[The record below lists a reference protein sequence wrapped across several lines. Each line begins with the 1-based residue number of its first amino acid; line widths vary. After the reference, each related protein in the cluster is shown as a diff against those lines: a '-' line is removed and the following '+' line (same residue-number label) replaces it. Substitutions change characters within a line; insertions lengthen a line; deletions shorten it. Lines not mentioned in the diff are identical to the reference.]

1 VIHAGDARRQ
11 RNATLPLA
19 PDAPHIAP
27 EGSMQLIRSSRARDL
42 RVDFFRGL
50 ALWWIYTDHIPGDVL
65 GDYSLRNFA
74 MCDATEVFVL
84 LAGFG
89 AGLAYGSEMDR
100 QGYLFAG
107 ADALRRAWT
116 LYIAHIFLFVVYTAQ
131 VAYSATALDRNFYL
145 EETRLDVLAEA
156 PYRALLEALL
166 LRFQP
171 NLLNILPLYVA
182 LLLIFVPALPLLRR
196 PALLLAA
203 SIAGYATARVT
214 GINLPSWSGEGWF
227 FNPFAWQLLF
237 MIGAIL
243 AYAPPRLPRLHRPID
258 ALAALVLLAGLIVI
272 WVIDIHPRI
281 LASMPAPVI
290 RFVITEDK
298 TGLHPFRLLSILSLA
313 WLTVRLVPFD
323 AAWLRS
329 RAAGPLI
336 LLGQNSLPVF
346 CSGIFLGFLARLAL
360 EADEGLAMQVAVNL
374 LGALAMLAVGVLAAW
389 YRGKGRSPAA
399 RQPVSLPAVAR
410 TDTG

>member
-1 VIHAGDARRQ
+1 
-11 RNATLPLA
+11 
-19 PDAPHIAP
+19 
-27 EGSMQLIRSSRARDL
+27 MQLIRSSRSRDL

-100 QGYLFAG
+100 QGYLYAA

-182 LLLIFVPALPLLRR
+182 LLLIFVPVLPLLRR
-196 PALLLAA
+196 PVLLFVGSFAC
-203 SIAGYATARVT
+203 YATVRVT

-227 FNPFAWQLLF
+227 FNPLAWQILF
-237 MIGAIL
+237 ITGAIL
-243 AYAPPRLPRLHRPID
+243 AYAPPRLPRLRWPVD
-258 ALAALVLLAGLIVI
+258 ASAVFVLLAGLIVI

-281 LASMPAPVI
+281 LASMPASVI

-313 WLTVRLVPFD
+313 WLTVRIVPFD
-323 AAWLRS
+323 AAWLRT
-329 RAAGPLI
+329 RLTAPLV

-346 CSGIFLGFLARLAL
+346 CSGIFLGFLARLGL
-360 EADEGLAMQVAVNL
+360 EADESLDMQIAVNL
-374 LGALAMLAVGVLAAW
+374 LGGLAMVAVGALAAW
-389 YRGKGRSPAA
+389 YRGKGRLPTAT
-399 RQPVSLPAVAR
+399 RQTVSLPGVAR

>member
-1 VIHAGDARRQ
+1 MA
-11 RNATLPLA
+11 
-19 PDAPHIAP
+19 
-27 EGSMQLIRSSRARDL
+27 LIRSNRRRDL

-65 GDYSLRNFA
+65 GNYSLRNFA

-89 AGLAYGSEMDR
+89 AGIAYGTEMDR
-100 QGYLFAG
+100 QGYLYAA
-107 ADALRRAWT
+107 ADTLRRAWT

-131 VAYSATALDRNFYL
+131 VAYSATALDRTFYL
-145 EETRLDVLAEA
+145 EETRLDVLADA

-182 LLLIFVPALPLLRR
+182 LLLIFAVALPLLRK
-196 PALLLAA
+196 PAVLFAVSL
-203 SIAGYATARVT
+203 AGYAAVRIT
-214 GINLPSWSGEGWF
+214 GVNVSAWTGEGWF
-227 FNPFAWQLLF
+227 FNPFAWQFLF
-237 MIGAIL
+237 MIGAIM
-243 AYAPPRLPRLHRPID
+243 AYAPPAMPRLRWPID
-258 ALAALVLLAGLIVI
+258 AAAVLVLAAGVVVI
-272 WVIDIHPRI
+272 WVIDAHPRI
-281 LASMPAPVI
+281 LASMPAAVI

-313 WLTVRLVPFD
+313 WLTMHAVPRD

-329 RAAGPLI
+329 RGAAPLV

-346 CSGIFLGFLARLAL
+346 CSGIFFGFLARLGL
-360 EADEGLAMQVAVNL
+360 EADEGAAMQLAVNL
-374 LGALAMLAVGVLAAW
+374 FGALAMLAVGGLAAW
-389 YRGKGRSPAA
+389 YREKGRAPAP
-399 RQPVSLPAVAR
+399 RQPVALPAAAR

>member
-1 VIHAGDARRQ
+1 M
-11 RNATLPLA
+11 T
-19 PDAPHIAP
+19 
-27 EGSMQLIRSSRARDL
+27 LIRSNRSRDL

-65 GDYSLRNFA
+65 ADYSLRNFA

-89 AGLAYGSEMDR
+89 AGLAYGSVMDR
-100 QGYLFAG
+100 QGYLYAA
-107 ADALRRAWT
+107 ADTLRRAWT
-116 LYIAHIFLFVVYTAQ
+116 LYVAHIFLFVVYTAQ
-131 VAYSATALDRNFYL
+131 VAYSATALDRVFYL
-145 EETRLDVLAEA
+145 EETRLDVLADA

-182 LLLIFVPALPLLRR
+182 LLLIFAFVLPLLRK
-196 PALLLAA
+196 PMLLFAVSL
-203 SIAGYATARVT
+203 AGYAVVRVT
-214 GINLPSWSGEGWF
+214 GINMGAWTGEGWY

-243 AYAPPRLPRLHRPID
+243 SYAPPAMPRLHWPID
-258 ALAALVLLAGLIVI
+258 LLSVLVLLAGLIVI
-272 WVIDIHPRI
+272 WVIDVHPRI
-281 LASMPAPVI
+281 LESMPAPVI

-313 WLTVRLVPFD
+313 WLTVRLVPRD
-323 AAWLRS
+323 AAWLRT
-329 RAAGPLI
+329 RLAAPLVLI
-336 LLGQNSLPVF
+336 GQNSLPVF
-346 CSGIFLGFLARLAL
+346 CSGIFFGFLARLGL
-360 EADEGLAMQVAVNL
+360 EADEGAAMQIAVNALGAAAMVAV
-374 LGALAMLAVGVLAAW
+374 GGLAAW
-389 YRGKGRSPAA
+389 YRSKGRMPAA
-399 RQPVSLPAVAR
+399 RQPVTLPAVAR

>member
-1 VIHAGDARRQ
+1 MD
-11 RNATLPLA
+11 
-19 PDAPHIAP
+19 
-27 EGSMQLIRSSRARDL
+27 LIRSNRSRDL

-65 GDYSLRNFA
+65 ADYSLRNFA

-89 AGLAYGSEMDR
+89 AGLAYGSVMNR
-100 QGYLFAG
+100 QGYLYAA
-107 ADALRRAWT
+107 ADTLRRAWT
-116 LYIAHIFLFVVYTAQ
+116 LYVAHIFLFVVYTAQ
-131 VAYSATALDRNFYL
+131 VAYSATALDRVFYL
-145 EETRLDVLAEA
+145 EETRLDVLADA

-182 LLLIFVPALPLLRR
+182 LLLIFVIALPLLRK
-196 PALLLAA
+196 PVLLLAA
-203 SIAGYATARVT
+203 SATLYVTVRIT
-214 GINLPSWSGEGWF
+214 GINLTAWTGEGWY
-227 FNPFAWQLLF
+227 FNPLAWQLLF
-237 MIGAIL
+237 MIGAVL
-243 AYAPPRLPRLHRPID
+243 AYAPPSLPRVRWPID
-258 ALAALVLLAGLIVI
+258 VLAVMVLAAGVIVI
-272 WVIDIHPRI
+272 RVIDTHPPI
-281 LASMPAPVI
+281 LASMPAAVI

-313 WLTVRLVPFD
+313 WLAARMVPMG

-329 RAAGPLI
+329 RPAMPLV

-346 CSGIFLGFLARLAL
+346 CSGIFFGFLARLGL
-360 EADEGLAMQVAVNL
+360 EAHEGWAMQVAVNM
-374 LGALAMLAVGVLAAW
+374 LGAMAMVAVGALAAW
-389 YRGKGRSPAA
+389 YRGKGRVPAQ
-399 RQPVSLPAVAR
+399 RQPVTLPAGAG

>member
-1 VIHAGDARRQ
+1 
-11 RNATLPLA
+11 
-19 PDAPHIAP
+19 
-27 EGSMQLIRSSRARDL
+27 MQLIRSGRARDL

-89 AGLAYGSEMDR
+89 AGLAYGSEMNR
-100 QGYLFAG
+100 QGYLYAA

-116 LYIAHIFLFVVYTAQ
+116 LYVAHIFLFVVYTAQ
-131 VAYSATALDRNFYL
+131 VAYSATALDRVFYL

-171 NLLNILPLYVA
+171 SLLNILPLYVA
-182 LLLIFVPALPLLRR
+182 LLLIFVIALPLLRR
-196 PALLLAA
+196 PALLFVA
-203 SIAGYATARVT
+203 SLAGYVAVRFT

-227 FNPFAWQLLF
+227 FNPLAWQLLF

-243 AYAPPRLPRLHRPID
+243 AYAPPRLPRLHWPVD
-258 ALAALVLLAGLIVI
+258 LLAVLVLLAGIVVI
-272 WVIDIHPRI
+272 WVIDIHP
-281 LASMPAPVI
+281 LVLNSMPAPVI

-298 TGLHPFRLLSILSLA
+298 TGLHPFRLLSILSLV
-313 WLTVRLVPFD
+313 WLTIRLVPFD

-329 RAAGPLI
+329 RAAALLV

-346 CSGIFLGFLARLAL
+346 CSGIFFGFLARLGL
-360 EADEGLAMQVAVNL
+360 EADESTAMQIAVNA
-374 LGALAMLAVGVLAAW
+374 LGALAMLGVGGLAAW
-389 YRGKGRSPAA
+389 YRGKGRPPVA
-399 RQPVSLPAVAR
+399 RQTVSLPAVAR

>member
-1 VIHAGDARRQ
+1 M
-11 RNATLPLA
+11 
-19 PDAPHIAP
+19 
-27 EGSMQLIRSSRARDL
+27 SLIRSSRGRDL

-89 AGLAYGSEMDR
+89 AGLAYGSVMDR
-100 QGYLFAG
+100 QGYLYAA
-107 ADALRRAWT
+107 ADTLRRTWT

-131 VAYSATALDRNFYL
+131 VAYSAAALDRVFYL

-156 PYRALLEALL
+156 PYRAMLEALL

-182 LLLIFVPALPLLRR
+182 LLLMFAIALPLLRK
-196 PALLLAA
+196 PMLLFFT
-203 SIAGYATARVT
+203 SFAGYLLVRAT
-214 GINLPSWSGEGWF
+214 GINMTAWTGEGWY
-227 FNPFAWQLLF
+227 FNPFAWQFLF

-243 AYAPPRLPRLHRPID
+243 SYAPPQMPRTRWPID
-258 ALAALVLLAGLIVI
+258 VASVLILLAGIVVI
-272 WVIDIHPRI
+272 WVIDTHPRI
-281 LASMPAPVI
+281 LAAMPLPVI

-313 WLTVRLVPFD
+313 WLTARSVPADTDWLHSRL
-323 AAWLRS
+323 AA
-329 RAAGPLI
+329 PLV

-346 CSGIFLGFLARLAL
+346 CSGIFFGFIARLGL
-360 EADEGLAMQVAVNL
+360 EARENAAMQIAVNL
-374 LGALAMLAVGVLAAW
+374 GGALAMVAVAGITAW
-389 YRGKGRSPAA
+389 YRGKGRAPAQ
-399 RQPVSLPAVAR
+399 RQPVTLPAVVR

>member
-1 VIHAGDARRQ
+1 
-11 RNATLPLA
+11 
-19 PDAPHIAP
+19 
-27 EGSMQLIRSSRARDL
+27 MQLIRSTRSRDL

-89 AGLAYGSEMDR
+89 AGLAYGSVMDR
-100 QGYLFAG
+100 QGYLYAA
-107 ADALRRAWT
+107 ADTLRRAWT
-116 LYIAHIFLFVVYTAQ
+116 LYVAHIFLFVVYTAQ
-131 VAYSATALDRNFYL
+131 VAYSATALDRVSYL
-145 EETRLDVLAEA
+145 EETRLDVLADA

-171 NLLNILPLYVA
+171 NLLNILPLYVV
-182 LLLIFVPALPLLRR
+182 LLLMFAVTLPLLRK
-196 PALLLAA
+196 PALLFAVSLT
-203 SIAGYATARVT
+203 GYAVVRFT
-214 GINLPSWSGEGWF
+214 GLNLDAWTGEGWY

-237 MIGAIL
+237 MIGAIMS
-243 AYAPPRLPRLHRPID
+243 YAPPQMPRLRWPID
-258 ALAALVLLAGLIVI
+258 LLAVLVLLAGIIVI

-290 RFVITEDK
+290 RFIITEDK
-298 TGLHPFRLLSILSLA
+298 TGLHPFRLLSILSLT
-313 WLTVRLVPFD
+313 WLTVRLVPRHAPWLNTRL
-323 AAWLRS
+323 AA
-329 RAAGPLI
+329 PLI

-346 CSGIFLGFLARLAL
+346 CSGIFFGFIARLGL
-360 EADEGLAMQVAVNL
+360 EADDGATMQLAVNV
-374 LGALAMLAVGVLAAW
+374 LGALAMIAVGALAAW
-389 YRGKGRSPAA
+389 YRSKGRAPVA
-399 RQPVSLPAVAR
+399 RQPGTLPAIAR

>member
-1 VIHAGDARRQ
+1 M
-11 RNATLPLA
+11 P
-19 PDAPHIAP
+19 
-27 EGSMQLIRSSRARDL
+27 LIRSNRSRDL

-74 MCDATEVFVL
+74 MCDATEIFVL

-89 AGLAYGSEMDR
+89 AGLAYGLEMDR
-100 QGYLFAG
+100 QGYLYAA

-131 VAYSATALDRNFYL
+131 VAYSATALDRVFYL

-171 NLLNILPLYVA
+171 SLLNILPLYVV
-182 LLLIFVPALPLLRR
+182 LLLMFAAALPLLRR
-196 PALLLAA
+196 PALLFAVSL
-203 SIAGYATARVT
+203 AGYVVVRST
-214 GINLPSWSGEGWF
+214 GVNLPAWTGEGWY
-227 FNPFAWQLLF
+227 FNPLAWQLLF

-243 AYAPPRLPRLHRPID
+243 AYAPPKMPRPHWPID
-258 ALAALVLLAGLIVI
+258 LLAVLVLLSGIIVI
-272 WVIDIHPRI
+272 WVIDIHPPI
-281 LASMPAPVI
+281 LALMPAPVI
-290 RFVITEDK
+290 RFIITEDK

-323 AAWLRS
+323 AAWVRTRL
-329 RAAGPLI
+329 AAPLVLI
-336 LLGQNSLPVF
+336 GQNSLSVF
-346 CSGIFLGFLARLAL
+346 CSGIFFGFLARLGL
-360 EADEGLAMQVAVNL
+360 EADEGVAMQVAVNL
-374 LGALAMLAVGVLAAW
+374 LGALAMVAVGGLAAW
-389 YRGKGRSPAA
+389 YRSKGRAPAS
-399 RQPVSLPAVAR
+399 RQSVSLPAVAR

>member
-1 VIHAGDARRQ
+1 MA
-11 RNATLPLA
+11 
-19 PDAPHIAP
+19 
-27 EGSMQLIRSSRARDL
+27 LIRSNRARDL

-89 AGLAYGSEMDR
+89 AGIAYGSVMDR
-100 QGYLFAG
+100 QGYLYAA
-107 ADALRRAWT
+107 ADTLRRAWT

-131 VAYSATALDRNFYL
+131 VAYSAAALDRTFYL
-145 EETRLDVLAEA
+145 EETRLDVLADA

-171 NLLNILPLYVA
+171 SLLNILPLYVA
-182 LLLIFVPALPLLRR
+182 LLLIFAFALPLLRK
-196 PALLLAA
+196 PALLFSA
-203 SIAGYATARVT
+203 SATTYALVRVT
-214 GINLPSWSGEGWF
+214 GINLPAWTGEGWF

-237 MIGAIL
+237 MIGAIM
-243 AYAPPRLPRLHRPID
+243 AYAPPRMARSRWPID
-258 ALAALVLLAGLIVI
+258 LLAMMVLAAGIVVI

-281 LASMPAPVI
+281 LAAMPAPVI

-298 TGLHPFRLLSILSLA
+298 TGLHPFRLFSILSLA
-313 WLTVRLVPFD
+313 WLVARSVPRD
-323 AAWLRS
+323 AGWLRS
-329 RAAGPLI
+329 RVAGPLV

-346 CSGIFLGFLARLAL
+346 CSGIFLGFLARLGL
-360 EADEGLAMQVAVNL
+360 EARDNAAMQIAVNL
-374 LGALAMLAVGVLAAW
+374 LGALAMVAVAGLTAW
-389 YRGKGRSPAA
+389 YRGKARASAPTPAQ
-399 RQPVSLPAVAR
+399 RQPVTLPAVVR

>member
-1 VIHAGDARRQ
+1 M
-11 RNATLPLA
+11 
-19 PDAPHIAP
+19 
-27 EGSMQLIRSSRARDL
+27 SLIRSSRGRDL

-74 MCDATEVFVL
+74 MCDATEVFVF

-89 AGLAYGSEMDR
+89 AGLAYGSVMDR
-100 QGYLFAG
+100 QGYLYAA
-107 ADALRRAWT
+107 ADTLRRTWT

-131 VAYSATALDRNFYL
+131 VAYSAAALDRVFYL
-145 EETRLDVLAEA
+145 EETRLDVLADA
-156 PYRALLEALL
+156 PYRAMLEALL

-182 LLLIFVPALPLLRR
+182 LLLMFVIALPLLRQ
-196 PALLLAA
+196 PLLLFFT
-203 SIAGYATARVT
+203 SFAGYLLVRVT
-214 GINLPSWSGEGWF
+214 GINMPAWTGEGWY
-227 FNPFAWQLLF
+227 FNPFAWQFLF

-243 AYAPPRLPRLHRPID
+243 SYAPPKMPRVRWPID
-258 ALAALVLLAGLIVI
+258 VASVLILVAGIVVI
-272 WVIDIHPRI
+272 WVIDTHPRI
-281 LASMPAPVI
+281 LAAMPSPVI

-313 WLTVRLVPFD
+313 WLTARSVPPD
-323 AAWLRS
+323 TDWLRS
-329 RAAGPLI
+329 RFAAPLV

-346 CSGIFLGFLARLAL
+346 CSGIFFGFIARLGL
-360 EADEGLAMQVAVNL
+360 EARENAAMQIAVNL
-374 LGALAMLAVGVLAAW
+374 CGALAMVVVAGITAW
-389 YRGKGRSPAA
+389 YRGKGRAPAQ
-399 RQPVSLPAVAR
+399 RQPVTLPAIAR

>member
-1 VIHAGDARRQ
+1 MA
-11 RNATLPLA
+11 
-19 PDAPHIAP
+19 
-27 EGSMQLIRSSRARDL
+27 LIRSNRRRDL

-65 GDYSLRNFA
+65 GNYSLRNFA

-89 AGLAYGSEMDR
+89 AGIAYGSEMDR
-100 QGYLFAG
+100 QGYLYAA
-107 ADALRRAWT
+107 ADTLRRAWT
-116 LYIAHIFLFVVYTAQ
+116 LYVAHIFLFVVYTAQ
-131 VAYSATALDRNFYL
+131 VAYSATALDRTFYL
-145 EETRLDVLAEA
+145 EETRLDVLADA

-182 LLLIFVPALPLLRR
+182 LLLIFAVALPLLRK
-196 PALLLAA
+196 PAVLFAVSL
-203 SIAGYATARVT
+203 AGYAAVRIT
-214 GINLPSWSGEGWF
+214 GVNVSAWTGEGWF
-227 FNPFAWQLLF
+227 FNPFAWQFLF
-237 MIGAIL
+237 MIGAIM
-243 AYAPPRLPRLHRPID
+243 AYAPPAMPRLRWPID
-258 ALAALVLLAGLIVI
+258 AAAVLVLAAGVVVI
-272 WVIDIHPRI
+272 WVIDTHPRI
-281 LASMPAPVI
+281 LASMPAAVI

-313 WLTVRLVPFD
+313 WLTMHAVPRD

-329 RAAGPLI
+329 RGAAPLV

-346 CSGIFLGFLARLAL
+346 CSGIFFGFLARLGL
-360 EADEGLAMQVAVNL
+360 EADEGAAMQLAVNL
-374 LGALAMLAVGVLAAW
+374 FGALAMLAVGGLAAW
-389 YRGKGRSPAA
+389 YREKGRAPAP
-399 RQPVSLPAVAR
+399 RQPVALPAVAR